1 MKWSVRGAC
10 AALSSCLL
18 LACALSAAAV
28 GLKCFS
34 LGSELKGEPFRLGTA
49 AGAFYSG
56 LLLAAG
62 LSLLAAALLCCRPPD
77 EAPVAPAPAPAPGPA
92 PASALAPAGDPDPA
106 SGGPGGAEAAAAPSG
121 PVEKASPGGRQ
132 NFLLL
137 GVLVFMLGV
146 LSAFA
151 GAVIDG
157 DTVSL
162 VERKYSHYCLL
173 QPGGA
178 ARPRSGPAAPDGT
191 AAALRCQKLRD
202 YQQGLVLSTVF
213 NALECLL
220 GLLNL
225 LLVKNYKA
233 AQQRGRRRRRR
244 RAAPAAAAAAG
255 GRRRRRRG
263 GGGGRRAPRHSQ
275 GSLFSGGE
283 PELSPGD
290 CPFQAVSYINV
301 GVFHVFD
308 EAGVE
313 VHCGGHPSVE
323 LPGYSPMDPELNASY
338 PYCYPLPSEHPPA
351 YEEIYPG
358 EPCAHG
364 T

>member
-62 LSLLAAALLCCRPPD
+62 LSLLGSALLCCRPP
-77 EAPVAPAPAPAPGPA
+77 EG
-92 PASALAPAGDPDPA
+92 
-106 SGGPGGAEAAAAPSG
+106 EAAGGQQPAAAGGGGEAAP
-121 PVEKASPGGRQ
+121 PGGRQ

-162 VERKYSHYCLL
+162 VERKYSHYC
-173 QPGGA
+173 
-178 ARPRSGPAAPDGT
+178 GPALGGGGPRA
-191 AAALRCQKLRD
+191 ASAALRCQKLRD
-202 YQQGLVLSTVF
+202 YQRGLVLSTVF

-220 GLLNL
+220 GLLSL
-225 LLVKNYKA
+225 LLVRNYKA
-233 AQQRGRRRRRR
+233 AQQRGLRRQRRRQQQRP
-244 RAAPAAAAAAG
+244 APG
-255 GRRRRRRG
+255 GRRRRRRRDG
-263 GGGGRRAPRHSQ
+263 GGGAGGRRAPRPSQ
-275 GSLFSGGE
+275 GSIFSSEE
-283 PELSPGD
+283 PELSPAD

-313 VHCGGHPSVE
+313 VHCGGHPSLE
-323 LPGYSPMDPELNASY
+323 LPGYSPMDPELNPSY
-338 PYCYPLPSEHPPA
+338 PYCYPLPHEQPPA
-351 YEEIYPG
+351 YEEIYPR
-358 EPCAHG
+358 EPCANSS
-364 T
+364 

>member
-77 EAPVAPAPAPAPGPA
+77 EAPAAPAPAPAPAPDPGGGGPA
-92 PASALAPAGDPDPA
+92 GPG
-106 SGGPGGAEAAAAPSG
+106 GGPGPGGSEAAAAAPSG
-121 PVEKASPGGRQ
+121 PGEKASPGGRQ

-178 ARPRSGPAAPDGT
+178 ARPRSAPAAPDGS
-191 AAALRCQKLRD
+191 AAALRC
-202 YQQGLVLSTVF
+202 
-213 NALECLL
+213 
-220 GLLNL
+220 
-225 LLVKNYKA
+225 
-233 AQQRGRRRRRR
+233 
-244 RAAPAAAAAAG
+244 
-255 GRRRRRRG
+255 
-263 GGGGRRAPRHSQ
+263 
-275 GSLFSGGE
+275 
-283 PELSPGD
+283 
-290 CPFQAVSYINV
+290 
-301 GVFHVFD
+301 
-308 EAGVE
+308 
-313 VHCGGHPSVE
+313 
-323 LPGYSPMDPELNASY
+323 
-338 PYCYPLPSEHPPA
+338 
-351 YEEIYPG
+351 
-358 EPCAHG
+358 
-364 T
+364 

>member
-1 MKWSVRGAC
+1 MKWSVRGVC
-10 AALSSCLL
+10 AAFSSCLL

-77 EAPVAPAPAPAPGPA
+77 EAPAA
-92 PASALAPAGDPDPA
+92 PASAPAATLVPASDPDLS
-106 SGGPGGAEAAAAPSG
+106 SGGLGAGEAAAAASA
-121 PVEKASPGGRQ
+121 PVEKAPPGGRQ

-178 ARPRSGPAAPDGT
+178 ARPRSGPAAPDGS

-202 YQQGLVLSTVF
+202 YQRGLVLSTVF

-233 AQQRGRRRRRR
+233 SQQRGRRRRRRR

-255 GRRRRRRG
+255 ERRRRRRG
-263 GGGGRRAPRHSQ
+263 GGSRRAQRHSQ

-283 PELSPGD
+283 AELSPGD

-338 PYCYPLPSEHPPA
+338 PYCYSLPSEQPPA

-358 EPCAHG
+358 EPSAHG